1 MLCCGASPKR
11 RGASVRGLRGRGPC
25 GCSEIC
31 RKLDF
36 ERMTLVAAGRGP
48 QNRRWWLVGGLE
60 PWNFMTFHILGIVTP
75 TDFHIF
81 QRGRYTT
88 NQIKCLSLPSDVWL
102 FGTRSLP
109 GNVIDY
115 VFKWAAGRGSER
127 GRHVKSR
134 LTRLAFNNT
143 FVCTKGISWIMIQ
156 TYPNS
161 DKSVGCLFAT
171 FMESRKK

>member
-1 MLCCGASPKR
+1 MQLQR
-11 RGASVRGLRGRGPC
+11 NFRVFILRMVLWFLAPC
-25 GCSEIC
+25 KHDRINQYNEPHFD
-31 RKLDF
+31 LAVWPY
-36 ERMTLVAAGRGP
+36 LVLVSIIK
-48 QNRRWWLVGGLE
+48 WLVV
-60 PWNFMTFHILGIVTP
+60 WNMKFMTFHILGIVTP

-171 FMESRKK
+171 FMECREK

>member
-1 MLCCGASPKR
+1 M
-11 RGASVRGLRGRGPC
+11 
-25 GCSEIC
+25 
-31 RKLDF
+31 
-36 ERMTLVAAGRGP
+36 
-48 QNRRWWLVGGLE
+48 
-60 PWNFMTFHILGIVTP
+60 NFMTFHILGIVTP

-171 FMESRKK
+171 FMESRKKQTSHWAIVNGQVCIYCGKPSKNIYESSPDDSCVCHLFYHVIPCFTTLL